1 MPRARRTICT
11 IGGLAVA
18 IALLAGCAGG
28 PDGQVNAGL
37 VGAGGCK
44 QIKRELGRYEA
55 RGIQYKADAANR
67 GARLSAKQR
76 PDVRRYNELLDSYLG
91 NQCHV

>member
-1 MPRARRTICT
+1 M

-18 IALLAGCAGG
+18 VALLAGCAGG

-37 VGAGGCK
+37 MDAGSCK
-44 QIKRELGRYEA
+44 ELKRELGRYES

-76 PDVRRYNELLDSYLG
+76 TAVRQYNALLDDYLG
-91 NQCHV
+91 NKCHV

>member
-1 MPRARRTICT
+1 MPRARRTIGI
-11 IGGLAVA
+11 IGGSTLA

-37 VGAGGCK
+37 MDAGSCK
-44 QIKRELGRYEA
+44 ALKRELGRYEA

-76 PDVRRYNELLDSYLG
+76 QDVRRYNALLDDYLG
-91 NQCHV
+91 NRCHV